1 MFNKSSCLNPLTPIS
16 ELKATCNANIQTYQL
31 KVSSLDLTPN
41 TRDLF
46 TMKCVAAR
54 GENSK
59 SDLKS

>member
-16 ELKATCNANIQTYQL
+16 ELKATCNVNIQTYQV

-54 GENSK
+54 GEN
-59 SDLKS
+59 